1 MNVKDLLNIGYGVLN
16 PVRDT
21 LLGKNFDSS
30 NVKPLDA
37 MIKSTEDSYA
47 PQSTTGVGPYMGI
60 CLRIDGYLNEGSVDP
75 TNPFTVTNE
84 SIRKNSQSSAPRL
97 IQIRVRIPELHSAL
111 PVPQSLPGKTEKST
125 EHAVINLYPS
135 FIAKDLAVSSDVPQ
149 SGDMVWVDFQ
159 NSNTMEGPLY
169 LGRVT
174 NDTLVNGNSTTSGRK
189 SFAMS
194 CTQVPAVTPPSTQ
207 PAKASNSAMDPFS
220 MVSQAKDAY
229 SPKPKTPPSQNTVT
243 VCGMVGSSGVGN
255 QNYFGSPEEYES
267 RGTADYPKADSRYL
281 GLLSAAGNTSKRK
294 KKIEMIILHDGSPM
308 AGSTVEGVIK
318 MWSKKT
324 VSSHYFIDLDGTVF
338 QLEEEA
344 RKAHHAGGGPVPDV
358 NGRSIGVD
366 LQRCREKGSKHKFKD
381 KDGKK
386 YDCDSRGYRRPYS
399 KEQMVSLL
407 DLLKNITSRRGIPYD
422 EQHIVAHGAIYAG
435 NHSDPVK
442 PFEWSEINLTN
453 KYINSRGR
461 YTQAPNPSSA
471 GVA

>member
-174 NDTLVNGNSTTSGRK
+174 NDT
-189 SFAMS
+189 
-194 CTQVPAVTPPSTQ
+194 
-207 PAKASNSAMDPFS
+207 
-220 MVSQAKDAY
+220 
-229 SPKPKTPPSQNTVT
+229 
-243 VCGMVGSSGVGN
+243 
-255 QNYFGSPEEYES
+255 YFFFRAE
-267 RGTADYPKADSRYL
+267 KL
-281 GLLSAAGNTSKRK
+281 GEVRLLSQIS
-294 KKIEMIILHDGSPM
+294 
-308 AGSTVEGVIK
+308 
-318 MWSKKT
+318 
-324 VSSHYFIDLDGTVF
+324 
-338 QLEEEA
+338 
-344 RKAHHAGGGPVPDV
+344 
-358 NGRSIGVD
+358 
-366 LQRCREKGSKHKFKD
+366 
-381 KDGKK
+381 
-386 YDCDSRGYRRPYS
+386 
-399 KEQMVSLL
+399 
-407 DLLKNITSRRGIPYD
+407 
-422 EQHIVAHGAIYAG
+422 
-435 NHSDPVK
+435 
-442 PFEWSEINLTN
+442 
-453 KYINSRGR
+453 
-461 YTQAPNPSSA
+461 
-471 GVA
+471 